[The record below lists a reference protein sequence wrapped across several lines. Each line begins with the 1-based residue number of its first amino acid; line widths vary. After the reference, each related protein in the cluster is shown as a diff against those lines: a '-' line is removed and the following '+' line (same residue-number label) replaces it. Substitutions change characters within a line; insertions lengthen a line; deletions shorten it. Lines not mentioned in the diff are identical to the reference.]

1 MWRCSPCSTLSSAES
16 SGKSVTCWKVRAMPW
31 RARSWLEKSVTS
43 RPPSSTWPRVGGN
56 APATMLNS
64 VLLPAPLG
72 PTRPTSSPS
81 PTVKVTWSSAVSP
94 PNCLVM
100 PCTSRTAVIR
110 YPSSLD
116 GGDRRLGEAQPA
128 RRPRLA
134 HARQLDQ
141 PAGQRQDH
149 HQQHQRVDQALVV
162 AGGEELLA
170 QRGEQHR
177 AGQRPPEAPQ
187 PANHVEDH
195 EVGGEEER
203 EHERAH
209 EAQVVAMDRSHEAAE
224 EARGHEGQRLV
235 AGGGDAHALGESFGV
250 TGAERQEGEAEARGG
265 QAVEEQQR
273 HHRGSEHDVVEA
285 EVAVQPNAPD

>member
-1 MWRCSPCSTLSSAES
+1 MWRCSPCSTLSSGES
-16 SGKSVTCWKVRAMPW
+16 SVNSVTCWKVRAMPW
-31 RARSWLEKSVTS
+31 RARSWLERWVTS
-43 RPPSSTWPRVGGN
+43 RPLSNTWPCVGGN

-81 PTVKVTWSSAVSP
+81 PTVKLTWSSAVRP

-100 PCTSRTAVIR
+100 PCTSRTAVIAC
-110 YPSSLD
+110 PSSLG

-134 HARQLDQ
+134 HPGQLDQ
-141 PAGQRQDH
+141 PTGQSQDH

-162 AGGEELLA
+162 AGSEELLA
-170 QRGEQHR
+170 QRGEQDR
-177 AGQRPPEAPQ
+177 AGQRSPEAPQ
-187 PANHVEDH
+187 PAHHVEDH

-203 EHERAH
+203 EHERTH
-209 EAQVVAMDRSHEAAE
+209 EAQIVAVDRPHEAAE

-235 AGGGDAHALGESFGV
+235 AGGGGGHTTRA
-250 TGAERQEGEAEARGG
+250 GA
-265 QAVEEQQR
+265 
-273 HHRGSEHDVVEA
+273 
-285 EVAVQPNAPD
+285 